1 MPEFIN
7 DSNFDEKIKEGKVV
21 IDCYADWCAPC
32 KMLEPVIEELD
43 EEMKDIKFLKLNVDE
58 NQEKAGEYGI
68 MSIPT
73 MLFFKDGKKIE
84 QFAGFMPKE
93 ILKERITEIFSNH

>member
-7 DSNFDEKIKEGKVV
+7 DSNFDDKIKSGKVIV
-21 IDCYADWCAPC
+21 DCYADWCAPC
-32 KMLEPVIEELD
+32 KMLEPVIKELD
-43 EEMKDIKFLKLNVDE
+43 EELSDITFFKINVDE
-58 NQEKAGEYGI
+58 NPNKAGEYGI

-73 MLFFKDGKKIE
+73 MLFFKDGQKID

-93 ILKERITEIFSNH
+93 PLKERILNIFNK